1 MGQLILEDR
10 HIYFE
15 HFAGAAALPTV
26 LLSHGWGMSGRVW
39 DDVTAKLTDEGFGV
53 VSYDH
58 RNCGQSSK
66 DFEDVS
72 VAALGDDIVG
82 ICSQLHLDHVA
93 LNGWSLGGTVVIDAA
108 AKLGARLVGLIVTG
122 GATPRYTQA
131 EGFSHGGLPADVVAT
146 VAALR
151 ADRVNFLRTLYYE
164 GVFAGPVSEA
174 TKAWAYSLAL
184 QASPGA
190 DASLAALADVDQR
203 SIMAGL
209 DVPALVIFGDSDG
222 VVDPAIGAFAAD
234 LLPQGRLV
242 GMSGCGHAPFLE
254 KPAEYQSTLL
264 EFLRGL
270 S

>member
-1 MGQLILEDR
+1 MGQLNLGDR
-10 HIYFE
+10 NIYYE
-15 HFAGAAALPTV
+15 HFPRDDVLPTIV
-26 LLSHGWGMSGRVW
+26 LSHGWGMSGRVW

-53 VSYDH
+53 VTYDH

-66 DFEDVS
+66 DFSDVS
-72 VAALGDDIVG
+72 VAVLGDDILG
-82 ICSQLHLDHVA
+82 ICDQLHLDRIV
-93 LNGWSLGGTVVIDAA
+93 LSGWSLGGAVVVDAA
-108 AKLGARLVGLIVTG
+108 SKLGSRLVGLISTG

-131 EGFSHGGLPADVVAT
+131 EGFPHGGQAADVEAT

-151 ADRVNFLRTLYYE
+151 ADRVNFLHTLYYD
-164 GVFAGPVSEA
+164 GVFAAPVSEV
-174 TKAWAYSLAL
+174 TKTWVHNIAL

-190 DASLAALADVDQR
+190 DASLAALANIDQR
-203 SIMAGL
+203 SIMKAL

-242 GMSGCGHAPFLE
+242 NMPGCGHAPFLE
-254 KPAEYQSTLL
+254 KPADYLATLL
-264 EFLRGL
+264 EYLRGL